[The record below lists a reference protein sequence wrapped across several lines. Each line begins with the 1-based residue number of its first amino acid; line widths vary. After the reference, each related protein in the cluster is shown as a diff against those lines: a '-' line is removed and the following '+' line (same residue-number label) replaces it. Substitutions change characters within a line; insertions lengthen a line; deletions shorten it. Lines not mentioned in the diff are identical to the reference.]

1 MSIFLRSLAV
11 SLFSMTAG
19 VPAVAAEHEW
29 NVYDNVRFGYSVC
42 YPGDLLTAQ
51 PEADNGDGRK
61 FTGESGAELTVW
73 GSYNVLKQDID
84 ALIGHLSGD
93 GDTVTHR
100 RVTTDWAVVSGRGK
114 DHVFYAK
121 LLLEGN
127 AADGVDTV
135 RVFRLT
141 YPASAANT
149 YDAVAARLA
158 KCFKPIRRRINHGLQ
173 TGRSDEVHPPI
184 PTLNLPT
191 REDETRF
198 HSTQH

>member
-1 MSIFLRSLAV
+1 MSVFLRSLAV

-29 NVYDNVRFGYSVC
+29 NVYDNARFGYSLC

-61 FTGESGAELTVW
+61 FTGKSGAELTVW
-73 GSYNVLKQDID
+73 GSYNVRKQDID
-84 ALIGHLSGD
+84 ALIGDLSGD
-93 GDTVTHR
+93 GDTVTYR
-100 RVTTDWAVVSGRGK
+100 RVTTYWAVVSGREK

-121 LLLEGN
+121 LLLEEN
-127 AADGVDTV
+127 AADGVDIV

-158 KCFKPIRRRINHGLQ
+158 ECFNPIRRRIDHGLQ
-173 TGRSDEVHPPI
+173 TGRSDESA
-184 PTLNLPT
+184 
-191 REDETRF
+191 D
-198 HSTQH
+198 